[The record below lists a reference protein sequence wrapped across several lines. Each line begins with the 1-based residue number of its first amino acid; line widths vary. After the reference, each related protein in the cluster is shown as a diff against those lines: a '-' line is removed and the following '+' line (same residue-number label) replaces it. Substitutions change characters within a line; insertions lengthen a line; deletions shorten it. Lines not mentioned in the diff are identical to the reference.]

1 LTFKPGQKLSLIL
14 IKKHFVAAAAAL
26 WAAGKKRLIGQ
37 GNTHYKQPKIKRR
50 QQQRANNKT
59 GQRRKFRKNE
69 NENKVNTS

>member
-14 IKKHFVAAAAAL
+14 IKKHFVAAAAL